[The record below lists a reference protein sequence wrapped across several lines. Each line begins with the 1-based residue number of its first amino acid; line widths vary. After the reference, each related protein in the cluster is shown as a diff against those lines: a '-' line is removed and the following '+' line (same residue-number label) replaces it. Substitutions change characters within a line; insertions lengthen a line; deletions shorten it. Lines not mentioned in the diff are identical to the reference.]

1 MSIKRVIAP
10 GASVVLVPDGKGR
23 GQPNEY
29 RQAVTDLTGRFAMRS
44 VPPGDYTLFAWEQI
58 DRGAYFDPEFLA
70 RYEDRGKAVHVEEGG
85 HVSMKLEVIPAAET
99 VP

>member
-1 MSIKRVIAP
+1 MSDDQSFP
-10 GASVVLVPDGKGR
+10 GASVVLVPDGKDR
-23 GQPNEY
+23 GQPSAY
-29 RQAVTDLTGRFAMRS
+29 QRTVTDQSGRFAMRN
-44 VPPGDYTLFAWEQI
+44 VVPGDYTIFSWEQI

-85 HVSMKLEVIPAAET
+85 HLSVKLDLIPAAET